1 MGILKKRTPWE
12 QEFRAAWKEEQRF
25 LQQYEVHRETLLE
38 QKLGALAPEQL
49 TELLHTGF
57 EKAFTVLYEKG
68 AGRSGLE
75 KQRETYRIQT
85 YAAEL
90 REDRRRLRAFTRS
103 AGWAGGRNVLVSG
116 AAGIGMGLF
125 GAALPDIPLFA
136 ALTLRSVY
144 GVGESYGFSC
154 QEEAERLYALRIIE
168 TALSYGTELRQG
180 NARLE
185 RFEQT
190 GVWQEEPERAE
201 QLHRTA
207 RNLSAALLCGKAL
220 QNIPVAGAAGGAG
233 DAVCLRRI
241 QRYACIRY
249 RKRFLLCRRLAER

>member
-1 MGILKKRTPWE
+1 MGILRRRTPWE

-25 LQQYEVHRETLLE
+25 LKQYEVQKETLLE
-38 QKLGALAPEQL
+38 QKAVELAPEKL

-57 EKAFTVLYEKG
+57 EKAFTMLYEKG
-68 AGRSGLE
+68 AGQGGLA
-75 KQRETYRIQT
+75 KRRETYRLQT

-90 REDRRRLRAFTRS
+90 REDHRNLRAFAKS
-103 AGWAGGRNVLVSG
+103 AGRAGRRNVLVSG
-116 AAGIGMGLF
+116 AAGIGMGFL
-125 GAALPDIPLFA
+125 GVALPDIPLFA

-144 GVGESYGFSC
+144 GIGESYGFSC

-168 TALSYGTELRQG
+168 TALSYGAELRQG

-207 RNLSAALLCGKAL
+207 RNLSTALLCGKAL
-220 QNIPVAGAAGGAG
+220 QNIPVAGAVGGAG

-249 RKRFLLCRRLAER
+249 RKRFLLRRKLAER